1 MCSGESGWS
10 GQGLY
15 SSRVRR
21 MWKTHV
27 PACVID
33 REASPSSTGHPTKGR
48 KPLHQMNTA
57 PLRIAWW
64 QKKHSSTVAPSFDL
78 FPKSISAVGTRD
90 MFCGIVWAEGRE
102 WAKCEE
108 GRRKMSDLFL
118 SFCVFASLSLSQHS
132 KQPLPAAPPTP
143 ISFHFPHVIEPG
155 CDWIGP
161 GIGMP
166 FSLFLSLSII
176 WRATGLA

>member
-1 MCSGESGWS
+1 MFIDLPNQLISRVDYCWLLKQGVETKVPVAEELTKGPGGKEVSEYRKKNNRVPSWFFCSRHCRFLSWSNRRRRRKSKKMCSGESGWS

-64 QKKHSSTVAPSFDL
+64 QKNIHQLLLPPSTCFPS
-78 FPKSISAVGTRD
+78 
-90 MFCGIVWAEGRE
+90 
-102 WAKCEE
+102 
-108 GRRKMSDLFL
+108 
-118 SFCVFASLSLSQHS
+118 Q
-132 KQPLPAAPPTP
+132 
-143 ISFHFPHVIEPG
+143 
-155 CDWIGP
+155 
-161 GIGMP
+161 
-166 FSLFLSLSII
+166 
-176 WRATGLA
+176 